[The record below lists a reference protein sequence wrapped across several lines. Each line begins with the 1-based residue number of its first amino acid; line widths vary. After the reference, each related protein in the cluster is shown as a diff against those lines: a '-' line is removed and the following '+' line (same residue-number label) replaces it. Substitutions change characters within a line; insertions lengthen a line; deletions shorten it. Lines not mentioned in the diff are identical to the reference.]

1 MIEDETDVTGNQI
14 VKNNI
19 QKSLNAVQDLMASS
33 L

>member
-19 QKSLNAVQDLMASS
+19 QKSLNAVQDLLASS